1 MNKAQIA
8 EMKATIKSEY
18 EAKIGKLREEMEDA
32 LSSLSR
38 VEKTLVVE
46 SVLENSNI
54 KAISLSPVKS
64 TLIKKWR
71 KVSPP
76 KGAEERITMALQE
89 MDAEFSSAELKEKAN
104 SNGYGKEIKR
114 GTFSGIFADL
124 IKTGKIIV
132 VQERK
137 GNQGGRYIRGDQ
149 GKTQSESS
157 PDMR

>member
-8 EMKATIKSEY
+8 EMKATIKTEY

-38 VEKTLVVE
+38 VEKTLIEE
-46 SVLENSNI
+46 SVLKNSNI
-54 KAISLSPVKS
+54 EAASLPLAKPILKKRWHISKS
-64 TLIKKWR
+64 AT
-71 KVSPP
+71 
-76 KGAEERITMALQE
+76 ERIMTALQE
-89 MDAEFSSAELKEKAN
+89 MDAEFSSGQLKEKAN
-104 SNGYGKEIKR
+104 NDGYGKEIIR
-114 GTFSGIFADL
+114 GTFGGIFADL

-137 GNQGGRYIRGDQ
+137 GNQGGLYIRGDQ